1 MPIAKD
7 ARKFNQFEK
16 SYWQYFLELEE
27 QFLSTKR
34 YVTFDQ
40 ANFKTFSSEF
50 LKLLEAICSEIDV
63 VGKEIAHQIDSDF
76 KITDG
81 NVDIQKWWY
90 KIQDWYR
97 EDTLEPI
104 KLMDEIEFSP
114 WAEYQIEEFVDKRGA
129 TRHRLVSNSKTPHWW
144 TSYNKV
150 KHSRTLDDPETQ
162 EKYFHR
168 ANLGNVCEAFSALY
182 LLEKRY
188 MMSVGRAVEYERCQK
203 SKLFENEKPSF
214 YVDEDGCWCQVIEED
229 D

>member
-1 MPIAKD
+1 MDLAQV
-7 ARKFNQFEK
+7 ARRQ
-16 SYWQYFLELEE
+16 SSL
-27 QFLSTKR
+27 LSTKR

-40 ANFKTFSSEF
+40 ANFKTFSFEF
-50 LKLLEAICSEIDV
+50 LKLPEAICSEIDV

-129 TRHRLVSNSKTPHWW
+129 TRHRLVSNSKTPYWW

-203 SKLFENEKPSF
+203 SILFENEKPSF
-214 YVDEDGCWCQVIEED
+214 YVDEDRCWCQVIEED

>member
-104 KLMDEIEFSP
+104 KLMDEIDFSP

-129 TRHRLVSNSKTPHWW
+129 TRHRLVSYSKTPYWW

-168 ANLGNVCEAFSALY
+168 AN
-182 LLEKRY
+182 
-188 MMSVGRAVEYERCQK
+188 
-203 SKLFENEKPSF
+203 
-214 YVDEDGCWCQVIEED
+214 
-229 D
+229 